1 MKTIQDSMKAQ
12 IKKIK
17 TITKIINKKKLVK
30 MMNIMTLKKQKMI
43 DVMKMMN
50 IMTLKKKKKIVKKM
64 NIMTLKKK

>member
-1 MKTIQDSMKAQ
+1 
-12 IKKIK
+12 
-17 TITKIINKKKLVK
+17 
-30 MMNIMTLKKQKMI
+30 MI